1 MYEDT
6 AMMIVTAALML
17 PAGWIAVKI
26 LGFYDDTP

>member
-6 AMMIVTAALML
+6 AMMILAAALML
-17 PAGWIAVKI
+17 PAGYLATKI